1 MNNEKFLEK
10 YRTNKQAVWIK
21 IKLTNGKEFYF
32 SKYETWKDIKA
43 ICEIQDT
50 FIQEFFL
57 QFRSHEIEIAV
68 EDCEGVYLIRS
79 ILGQMGGESKHYY
92 TVGTIDGDVVS
103 KKMYIIPELVEEK
116 SYEDDI
122 DSCFPEGI
130 IYNAKK
136 EKTKDKQK

>member
-1 MNNEKFLEK
+1 MNNEKFLK
-10 YRTNKQAVWIK
+10 RYKKNKQAVWVK
-21 IKLTNGKEFYF
+21 VRLTNGKEFYF
-32 SKYETWKDIKA
+32 THYETWKDIKS
-43 ICEIQDT
+43 ICESEGT
-50 FIQEFFL
+50 FVDEFFL
-57 QFRSHEIEIAV
+57 QFRSHEIEIPI
-68 EDCEGVYLIRS
+68 ENCEGLYFIRS

-92 TVGTIDGDVVS
+92 TVGTISGDVVS

-136 EKTKDKQK
+136 EKKEDKQE